1 MNYRP
6 TSHRAGFTLV
16 ELLIGM
22 ALLAVVLAATL
33 QIFTSSA
40 DGTTRL
46 NNLSDSQQ
54 EALNGLQFV
63 SGRLKEAWYVYPAGT
78 VIDLGVNALA
88 KNPVTG
94 ANAGSTR
101 YAVGT
106 EPMLAMILPPADR
119 TLSCAASPSGCYRFY
134 AYFAVKHSDWTAAA
148 TGFNDPGPA
157 TGTQTT
163 WVLAEYRANFS
174 GTPSIV
180 NGGAV
185 PTVPTGQA
193 STNLFMTNVAPALGT
208 TAPNYRL
215 FTLSTVT
222 LSSPGA
228 TQLTNWPLTHVN
240 QVRQELRVL
249 RQQGSGVQA
258 LPSTTSTYQLTIF
271 PENIGRSGF

>member
-1 MNYRP
+1 MNHQT
-6 TSHRAGFTLV
+6 TSHRNGFTLV

-63 SGRLKEAWYVYPAGT
+63 SGRLKEAWYVYPAGS
-78 VIDLGVNALA
+78 VIDLGTNALV
-88 KNPVTG
+88 KNPTTG

-106 EPMLAMILPPADR
+106 EPMLAMILPPEDR
-119 TLSCAASPSGCYRFY
+119 TQSCAVSTSGCYRFY
-134 AYFAVKHSDWTAAA
+134 AYFAVKHSDWTKAA

-174 GTPSIV
+174 TTPSIV

-185 PTVPTGQA
+185 PAVPTAQA

-208 TAPNYRL
+208 TAPNYNL

-222 LSSPGA
+222 LSSASA
-228 TQLTNWPLTHVN
+228 TQLANWPLTHVN
-240 QVRQELRVL
+240 RVRQELRVV
-249 RQQGSGVQA
+249 RQQGSSVQA
-258 LPSTTSTYQLTIF
+258 LPSTTATYQITIY